1 MGLQKG
7 EAYVLGLDYGTDSCR
22 VVIIDAACG
31 KELASAVTNY
41 PRWAKGLYS
50 NPAANQFRQ
59 HPLDYIETLEQTVRD
74 ALGKAGPEA
83 AAKIRSIAIDTTGST
98 PCAVDRTAQP
108 LSLKSEFAENPSAM
122 FVLWKDH
129 TGGAEAGRIN
139 DLAKSWGGVDYT
151 RFQGGTYSPECF
163 WAKVMRVLS
172 EDSGVA
178 AAAYSFLEHCDW
190 MAAML
195 TGSADVLS
203 IKRSRCVMGHK
214 AMWHGTF
221 AGKSPSEFAG
231 GKLHTN
237 EGGYPSDEFLSHL
250 DPRLVKIR
258 ETLGN
263 KTYTSDTVSGLL
275 TREWAARL
283 GLPALIP
290 VAVGG
295 VDAHVGGVGGGV
307 RPGRMVMVV
316 GTSTCDMIVGPK
328 PLGEE
333 RPIRGICGQVDGSI
347 VPGMIGYEA
356 GQSAFGDAY
365 AWFRQLL
372 LWPLENILPGIEVEG
387 IDQAAKEKLIR
398 AIAKKI
404 LPELEKAA
412 DKIDP
417 VDSGLAALDWLNG
430 RRSPDADL
438 LVKGAIV
445 GLGLGSSAPRIFR
458 ALVEATAFGARA
470 ITERFREEGVPI
482 ESIAAVGGIA
492 GKSSFVMQTIADVLK
507 MPIEVAAGDQSVAL
521 GAAMFA
527 AVAAGLYPDIPSAQ
541 KAMGA
546 PIEKIYRPNAERAKI
561 YDGIYERYKRL
572 GEFVETLTK

>member
-1 MGLQKG
+1 
-7 EAYVLGLDYGTDSCR
+7 
-22 VVIIDAACG
+22 
-31 KELASAVTNY
+31 
-41 PRWAKGLYS
+41 
-50 NPAANQFRQ
+50 
-59 HPLDYIETLEQTVRD
+59 
-74 ALGKAGPEA
+74 
-83 AAKIRSIAIDTTGST
+83 
-98 PCAVDRTAQP
+98 
-108 LSLKSEFAENPSAM
+108 
-122 FVLWKDH
+122 
-129 TGGAEAGRIN
+129 
-139 DLAKSWGGVDYT
+139 
-151 RFQGGTYSPECF
+151 
-163 WAKVMRVLS
+163 
-172 EDSGVA
+172 
-178 AAAYSFLEHCDW
+178 
-190 MAAML
+190 
-195 TGSADVLS
+195 
-203 IKRSRCVMGHK
+203 
-214 AMWHGTF
+214 
-221 AGKSPSEFAG
+221 
-231 GKLHTN
+231 
-237 EGGYPSDEFLSHL
+237 
-250 DPRLVKIR
+250 
-258 ETLGN
+258 
-263 KTYTSDTVSGLL
+263 VSGFL

-328 PLGEE
+328 PLGAE

-387 IDQAAKEKLIR
+387 IDQAAKEKLTR

-412 DKIDP
+412 EKIDP
-417 VDSGLAALDWLNG
+417 ADTGLVALDWLNG
-430 RRSPDADL
+430 RRTPDADL
-438 LVKGAIV
+438 LVKGAIIC
-445 GLGLGSSAPRIFR
+445 LGLGSSAPRIFR

-492 GKSSFVMQTIADVLK
+492 GKSSFVMQTVADVLK

-527 AVAAGLYPDIPSAQ
+527 AVAAGLYPDIPAAQ

-546 PIEKIYRPNAERAKI
+546 PIEKIYMPNAERAKI
-561 YDGIYERYKRL
+561 YDEIYERYKRL
-572 GEFVETLTK
+572 GKFVEKEYS

>member
-1 MGLQKG
+1 MELQKG

-31 KELASAVTNY
+31 EELASAVTNY

-139 DLAKSWGGVDYT
+139 DLAKSWGGIDYT

-221 AGKSPSEFAG
+221 AGKGSS
-231 GKLHTN
+231 N
-237 EGGYPSDEFLSHL
+237 EGGYPSDDFLSRL

-333 RPIRGICGQVDGSI
+333 KPIRGICGQVDGSI

-372 LWPLENILPGIEVEG
+372 LWPLENILPGIEIEG
-387 IDQAAKEKLIR
+387 IDQAAKEKLTR

-417 VDSGLAALDWLNG
+417 LDSGLVALDWLNG

-527 AVAAGLYPDIPSAQ
+527 AVAAGLYPDIPAAQ

-546 PIEKIYRPNAERAKI
+546 PIEKIYTPNAERAKV
-561 YDGIYERYKRL
+561 YDGIYERYKGL
-572 GEFVETLTK
+572 GVFVETLTK